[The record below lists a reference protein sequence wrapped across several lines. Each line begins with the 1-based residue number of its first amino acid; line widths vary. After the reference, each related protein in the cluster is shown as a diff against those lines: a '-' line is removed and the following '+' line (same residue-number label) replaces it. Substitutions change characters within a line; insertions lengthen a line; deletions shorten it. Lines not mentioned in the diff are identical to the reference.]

1 MQNTITE
8 KMNIKIKSE
17 EQREKIEMLVVEN
30 NNLKDKIHS
39 QDSEMK
45 KLNKEINRITKLI
58 DDENKTKE

>member
-1 MQNTITE
+1 
-8 KMNIKIKSE
+8 MNIKIKSE